1 MSRVRIPSVALLP
14 SHDGPVDRTI
24 PEYRPVMHLVAVQF
38 SPTWLDPVDNRRR
51 IEETIR
57 EVPPGSF
64 VVLPEMC
71 DTGWCLDAGALPD
84 THAAT
89 LAWASTL
96 AAERAIHLQVGLAM
110 PVERSPGLANVAVI
124 AHPDGSLGPFY
135 EKMHPF
141 GFTVEP
147 AVYVAGRAIVLD
159 RVGEAVAAPSIC
171 YDLRFP
177 ELHRLAV
184 AGGAQILSI
193 GANWPR
199 ARIAHWRSLAIAR
212 AIENQSCVIAVNRV
226 GSDPDHEYGGNSMII
241 GPDGGIL
248 AEAGDSA
255 TLLEAD
261 LDLDELLERRRS
273 FPALVD
279 RRDELLGR
287 ADIDRGS
294 PRVPGRPEESDV
306 DREPPD
312 R

>member
-1 MSRVRIPSVALLP
+1 M
-14 SHDGPVDRTI
+14 
-24 PEYRPVMHLVAVQF
+24 
-38 SPTWLDPVDNRRR
+38 
-51 IEETIR
+51 
-57 EVPPGSF
+57 
-64 VVLPEMC
+64 
-71 DTGWCLDAGALPD
+71 
-84 THAAT
+84 
-89 LAWASTL
+89 
-96 AAERAIHLQVGLAM
+96 
-110 PVERSPGLANVAVI
+110 
-124 AHPDGSLGPFY
+124 
-135 EKMHPF
+135 
-141 GFTVEP
+141 
-147 AVYVAGRAIVLD
+147 
-159 RVGEAVAAPSIC
+159 AAPSIC

-294 PRVPGRPEESDV
+294 PRVPGRAEESDV